1 MHTSTDLPPPSDR
14 DSGTV
19 TYASAGSDGNAGGP
33 ATATMTRPHAAD
45 DGLFDDHSMI
55 RRVHR
60 ERIVALHGPRTLL
73 MQASHPL
80 AFVGFWGTTAAQSP
94 SDAYPRLRRTAEAM
108 ATAVFGSADDAE
120 AMGERVRGIHSRIS
134 GVTTSDAGP
143 WPAGTPWRADD
154 PDLLL
159 WILATLVDSAMVVHD
174 RFVRPLRPEERAAFW
189 RDYRT
194 VGRLFGLTADDLP
207 ATIGEFDGYIAEML
221 ASDRLLVVPEAR
233 DAGRRIVMH
242 PPVPLHLRPALK
254 LVNDVTTSLLPSKV
268 RRGYGL
274 PWNPGRDLA
283 IAAVGTWSRTVLW
296 RVLPSTVAWTP
307 HGRPAPVG

>member
-1 MHTSTDLPPPSDR
+1 MHTSNDLPPHD
-14 DSGTV
+14 
-19 TYASAGSDGNAGGP
+19 ASAAEYDGAREP
-33 ATATMTRPHAAD
+33 AATSTGTMTRPHASEV
-45 DGLFDDHSMI
+45 GLFDDHSMI

-60 ERIVALHGPRTLL
+60 ERVVALHGPRTLL

-80 AFVGFWGTTAAQSP
+80 AFVGFWGSTAAKEP
-94 SDAYPRLRRTAEAM
+94 ADAYPRLQRTAEAM

-120 AMGERVRGIHSRIS
+120 AMGRRVRGIHAQVH
-134 GVTTSDAGP
+134 GVTETASGP

-154 PDLLL
+154 PELLL

-174 RFVRPLRPEERAAFW
+174 RFVRPLRPEERSAFW
-189 RDYRT
+189 RDYRV
-194 VGRLFGLTADDLP
+194 VGELFGLRPDDMP
-207 ATIGEFDGYIAEML
+207 ATIGQFDAYIAETL
-221 ASDRLLVVPEAR
+221 ASDKIEVVPDAR

-254 LVNDVTTSLLPSKV
+254 LVNDVTTSLLPPNV
-268 RRGYGL
+268 RRGFGL

-283 IAAVGTWSRTVLW
+283 VAAVGTWSRTVLW

-307 HGRPAPVG
+307 HGRPAPVD

>member
-1 MHTSTDLPPPSDR
+1 VHTSTDLPPPSDR
-14 DSGTV
+14 DAD
-19 TYASAGSDGNAGGP
+19 TYAGPGSDENAGAA

-80 AFVGFWGTTAAQSP
+80 AFVGFWGATAAQAP
-94 SDAYPRLRRTAEAM
+94 AEAYPRLQRTAEAM
-108 ATAVFGSADDAE
+108 ATAVFGSADDAA
-120 AMGERVRGIHSRIS
+120 AMGERVREIHSRIS
-134 GVTTSDAGP
+134 GVTTTTAGP

-154 PDLLL
+154 PELLL

-189 RDYRT
+189 RDYRI
-194 VGRLFGLTADDLP
+194 VGQLFGLRPGDMP
-207 ATIGEFDGYIAEML
+207 ATIGQFDDYIAEML
-221 ASDRLLVVPEAR
+221 ASDRLVVVPEAR
-233 DAGRRIVMH
+233 DAGRRIVMR
-242 PPVPLHLRPALK
+242 PPVPLHLRPVLK
-254 LVNDVTTSLLPSKV
+254 LVNDVTASLLPPRI

-283 IAAVGTWSRTVLW
+283 VAAVATGSRTVLW

>member
-1 MHTSTDLPPPSDR
+1 MHTSTDFPPPADGPDAADR
-14 DSGTV
+14 
-19 TYASAGSDGNAGGP
+19 AGATADAP
-33 ATATMTRPHAAD
+33 ATATMERPHAAD
-45 DGLFDDHSMI
+45 DGLFDDHAMI

-80 AFVGFWGTTAAQSP
+80 AFVGFWGTTAAQAP
-94 SDAYPRLRRTAEAM
+94 ADAYPRLQRTAEAM

-120 AMGERVRGIHSRIS
+120 AMGERVRAIHARIS

-154 PDLLL
+154 PELLL

-189 RDYRT
+189 RDYRI
-194 VGRLFGLTADDLP
+194 VGELFGLRSGDMP
-207 ATIGEFDGYIAEML
+207 ETIGQFDDYIAEML
-221 ASDRLLVVPEAR
+221 ASDRLVVMPEAR
-233 DAGRRIVMH
+233 AAGRRIVLR
-242 PPVPLHLRPALK
+242 PPVPLHLRPVLK
-254 LVNDVTTSLLPSKV
+254 LVNDVTASLLPPKI

-283 IAAVGTWSRTVLW
+283 VAAVGTGSRTVLW

>member
-1 MHTSTDLPPPSDR
+1 MHTSTDLPPPAD
-14 DSGTV
+14 DPGT
-19 TYASAGSDGNAGGP
+19 TDPAPGADGTS
-33 ATATMTRPHAAD
+33 TATMARPHAAD
-45 DGLFDDHSMI
+45 DGLFDDHAMI

-80 AFVGFWGTTAAQSP
+80 AFVGFWGTTAAQEP
-94 SDAYPRLRRTAEAM
+94 ADAYPRLQRTAEAM
-108 ATAVFGSADDAE
+108 ATAVFGSADDAA

-143 WPAGTPWRADD
+143 WPAGTPWQADD
-154 PDLLL
+154 PELLL

-189 RDYRT
+189 RDYRI
-194 VGRLFGLTADDLP
+194 VGQLFGLRPGDMP
-207 ATIGEFDGYIAEML
+207 ATIGQFDDYMAQMI
-221 ASDRLLVVPEAR
+221 ASDRLVVMPEAR
-233 DAGRRIVMH
+233 AAGRRIVMR
-242 PPVPLHLRPALK
+242 PPVPLHLRPVLK
-254 LVNDVTTSLLPSKV
+254 LVNDVTTSLLPPKV

-283 IAAVGTWSRTVLW
+283 VAAVGTGSRTVLW

-307 HGRPAPVG
+307 HGRPAPVD

>member
-1 MHTSTDLPPPSDR
+1 MHTSTDLPPPSDHDAR
-14 DSGTV
+14 EDDF
-19 TYASAGSDGNAGGP
+19 ASATDGQ

-45 DGLFDDHSMI
+45 DGLFDDHAMI

-80 AFVGFWGTTAAQSP
+80 AFVGFWGATAAQEP
-94 SDAYPRLRRTAEAM
+94 AEAYPRLQRTAEAM
-108 ATAVFGSADDAE
+108 ATAVFGSADDAA
-120 AMGERVRGIHSRIS
+120 AMGERVRGIHSRVS

-154 PDLLL
+154 PELLL

-189 RDYRT
+189 RDYRI
-194 VGRLFGLTADDLP
+194 VGQLFGLRPSDMP
-207 ATIGEFDGYIAEML
+207 ATIGQFDDYIAEML
-221 ASDRLLVVPEAR
+221 ASDRLVVVPEAR
-233 DAGRRIVMH
+233 DAGRRIVMR
-242 PPVPLHLRPALK
+242 PPVPLHLRPVLK
-254 LVNDVTTSLLPSKV
+254 LVNDVTASLLPPKI

-283 IAAVGTWSRTVLW
+283 VAAVGTGSRTVLW

-307 HGRPAPVG
+307 HGRPAPVD

>member
-1 MHTSTDLPPPSDR
+1 MHTPTDLPLPADDHDAPGADA
-14 DSGTV
+14 SG
-19 TYASAGSDGNAGGP
+19 
-33 ATATMTRPHAAD
+33 TATMERPHAAD
-45 DGLFDDHSMI
+45 DGLFDDHAMI

-80 AFVGFWGTTAAQSP
+80 AFVGFWGTTAAQEP
-94 SDAYPRLRRTAEAM
+94 ADAYPRLQRTAEAM
-108 ATAVFGSADDAE
+108 ATAVFGSADDAA

-189 RDYRT
+189 RDYRI
-194 VGRLFGLTADDLP
+194 VGQLFGLRAGDMP
-207 ATIGEFDGYIAEML
+207 ATIGQFDDYIAEML
-221 ASDRLLVVPEAR
+221 ASDRLVVMPEAR
-233 DAGRRIVMH
+233 AAGRRIVMR
-242 PPVPLHLRPALK
+242 PPVPLHLRPVLK
-254 LVNDVTTSLLPSKV
+254 LVNDVTASLLPPKI

-283 IAAVGTWSRTVLW
+283 VAAVGTGSRTVLW

-307 HGRPAPVG
+307 HGRPAPVR